1 MSLVPLVRSLG
12 GDLYDQGRRANVPGP
27 GHSPHDRSVSL
38 LLQEGRV
45 VVHSFGRSTWREVL
59 DELRRRGLI
68 DGYGRPA
75 CSSASSSWS
84 TAPKPAELDRRRIA
98 LRLWDEATPLA
109 RQVSLLHLRGR
120 GIARAA
126 PVSAGLRHH
135 GGIPSAVYADRGF
148 RRPAFLAAVSDAEG
162 ALCAVE
168 LTYLDPNGDR
178 AQNVRIP
185 RKIIGALPSA
195 CAVRLDPAAPEL
207 LVGEGVFTT
216 LSASARF
223 ALPGWALLSTRN
235 LRSWRA
241 PEGVRSVLI
250 AADRGE
256 DGERSAG
263 VLADR
268 LQAQGVRARQA
279 LPPEPAGDWNDLDT
293 QGPCGGE
300 ERGGGLRV
308 R

>member
-12 GDLYDQGRRANVPGP
+12 GDLYDQGRRASVPGP

-38 LLQEGRV
+38 LLQEGRL

-59 DELRRRGLI
+59 DDLRRRGLV
-68 DGYGRPA
+68 DDAGRPT
-75 CSSASSSWS
+75 SSSSTSSWS
-84 TAPKPAELDRRRIA
+84 TAPRPAAPDRRRIA
-98 LRLWDEATPLA
+98 LHLWDEATPLT
-109 RQVSLLHLRGR
+109 RQISMLHLRRR

-135 GGIPSAVYADRGF
+135 GGVASAVYADRGL
-148 RRPAFLAAVSDAEG
+148 RRPALLAAVFDSEG

-178 AQNVRIP
+178 AQGVRIP
-185 RKIIGALPSA
+185 RKVIGALPPA
-195 CAVRLDPAAPEL
+195 CAVRLDAAASEL
-207 LVGEGVFTT
+207 LVGEGVLTT

-235 LRSWRA
+235 LRTWRA

-250 AADRGE
+250 AADRGM

-268 LQAQGVRARQA
+268 LQFQGVHARQA
-279 LPPEPAGDWNDLDT
+279 LPPAPAGDWNDLDT
-293 QGPCGGE
+293 MRVPEGE